1 MTRGTETYTTPL
13 VVRLDARAKF
23 TVEDRKQ
30 NFDAIMRVYN
40 LLGDMTFD
48 VEGINRV
55 REELS
60 ERASKLSP
68 GDPLRKQLEAL
79 VAKCEEMR
87 KKIVATTE
95 GGAITGEE
103 RIREHTTELY
113 GDLNNYEGRP
123 TDYQLARIDSLK
135 HDLDDVAKEFD
146 TFLAKDL
153 SEVNSSLKKKK
164 LQPVQPL
171 SREQWDKVNTESES
185 AGAPSGMLWHERD

>member
-1 MTRGTETYTTPL
+1 
-13 VVRLDARAKF
+13 
-23 TVEDRKQ
+23 
-30 NFDAIMRVYN
+30 
-40 LLGDMTFD
+40 
-48 VEGINRV
+48 
-55 REELS
+55 
-60 ERASKLSP
+60 
-68 GDPLRKQLEAL
+68 
-79 VAKCEEMR
+79 MR